1 MVKRGTPRLA
11 SFIWLRRGGA
21 QFSSRRGRTLSPMS
35 GPLSLPPPKRRFSLS
50 VSGRVILF
58 TVIVWIGLLAGMF
71 EVQDRI
77 FRPTFAKIE
86 SSLVVKDLERVA
98 AAVLREG
105 EQLSRTADDYA
116 SWEDMRTFVA
126 ASGKGELPQALKP
139 AILGT
144 LDLDA
149 LFVFNAVGRVQ
160 HALSRVSDQVV
171 KESPEYSASGFANQ
185 FPVIASVRTQ
195 GAGVHRSHGLVRF
208 KGGRLVFAVS
218 APIVDPDPA
227 SKALGTVVMLRELNS
242 RAVDRLADQVRLP
255 VTIRARDPEGLSRAA
270 EDAVPQFSGGQV
282 TASAWLRDPFGQ
294 PIAEY
299 SISRPA
305 TILQQG
311 EGTLMSGGIG
321 SLVVLSLVLVMLIL
335 LLQWSVIRPLGK
347 LTRSVEN
354 MRRTGDLSIRVNL
367 DRADEIGLLGHNFDS
382 LAALL
387 DERTRTLEELA
398 TTDGLTKLANR
409 RTIMEHVAKEMEFA
423 KKNETDL
430 AVLIIDVD
438 HFKKINDTVGH
449 AVGDRVLR
457 QVSAT
462 IRSASGPKA
471 RAGRLG
477 GEEFIIVVAGMARPD
492 VLRLAEVVRTA
503 IAESPVQGVDWQ
515 VTASVG
521 VGYFSGQ
528 TAHGLLATADLNLY
542 RAKQNGRNR
551 VMADEIPASLLPAA
565 SIPPPA
571 GGVAVLL

>member
-1 MVKRGTPRLA
+1 MTGT
-11 SFIWLRRGGA
+11 
-21 QFSSRRGRTLSPMS
+21 
-35 GPLSLPPPKRRFSLS
+35 LSLPPPRRRLSLS
-50 VSGRVILF
+50 VSGRVIVF
-58 TVIVWIGLLAGMF
+58 TVIIWIGLLAGMF
-71 EVQDRI
+71 EVQENI

-86 SSLVVKDLERVA
+86 TSLLVKDLERVE

-116 SWEDMRTFVA
+116 SWEDMRAFVA
-126 ASGKGELPQALKP
+126 ASGKSEELPQALKP
-139 AILGT
+139 AILDT

-160 HALSRVSDQVV
+160 HSLSRVPESVTL
-171 KESPEYSASGFANQ
+171 ESPEFTPAGFANQ

-195 GAGVHRSHGLVRF
+195 GSGVHRSQGLVRF
-208 KGGRLVFAVS
+208 KGGRLAFAVS
-218 APIVDPDPA
+218 APVVDPA
-227 SKALGTVVMLRELNS
+227 TGGKALGTVVLLRELNQK
-242 RAVDRLADQVRLP
+242 AIDRLAEQVRLP
-255 VTIRARDPEGLSRAA
+255 LVIRPENAKGLSPAA
-270 EDAVPQFSGGQV
+270 KDAVPSFHGGQIM
-282 TASAWLRDPFGQ
+282 ASAWLRDPFGQ

-299 SISRPA
+299 SVTRQA

-311 EGTLMSGGIG
+311 EGTLVSGGVG
-321 SLVVLSLVLVMLIL
+321 SIIVLSVVLIILIL
-335 LLQWSVIRPLGK
+335 LLQFAVVRPLGR

-354 MRRTGDLSIRVNL
+354 MRRTGDLSIRMNL
-367 DRADEIGLLGHNFDS
+367 NRADEIGLLGYNFDR
-382 LAALL
+382 LVALL

-409 RTIMEHVAKEMEFA
+409 RTIIEYVTRELESAKNAATE
-423 KKNETDL
+423 L

-457 QVSAT
+457 QVAAT
-462 IRSASGPKA
+462 IRSNLGPKA

-477 GEEFIIVVAGMARPD
+477 GEEFIIVVVSMARSD
-492 VLRLAEVVRTA
+492 VLLLAERIRTS
-503 IAESPVQGVDWQ
+503 IAESPIQGLDWA

-528 TAHGLLATADLNLY
+528 TVHGLLATADLNLY
-542 RAKQNGRNR
+542 RAKQSGRNR
-551 VMADEIPASLLPAA
+551 VVAEEVAASLLPAA

-571 GGVAVLL
+571 GNMAILV